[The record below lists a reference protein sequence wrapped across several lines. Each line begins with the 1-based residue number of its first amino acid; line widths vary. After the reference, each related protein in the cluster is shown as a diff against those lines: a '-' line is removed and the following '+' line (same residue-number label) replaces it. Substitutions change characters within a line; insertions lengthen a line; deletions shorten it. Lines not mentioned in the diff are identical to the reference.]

1 MALTN
6 SINERW
12 TDRDLGGVTQGVL
25 TAEDTDARTMSF
37 QFYDRAG
44 RDMQRMVSGIGYI
57 SSDPTGATL
66 EAASSTLSVA
76 AGTDGVVGSL
86 SASNVAGLTIFKWT
100 TEADGDLDITVTQ
113 TSGAD
118 LHYINLC
125 LPNGDI
131 FTSTVLTFA
140 A

>member
-1 MALTN
+1 MAVTN
-6 SINERW
+6 SVNERW
-12 TDRDLGGVTQGVL
+12 TDRDLGGVIQGVL

-37 QFYDRAG
+37 QFVDRAG
-44 RDMQRMVSGIGYI
+44 REMQKMVSGIGYI

-66 EAASSTLSVA
+66 EPASATLSIA
-76 AGTDGVVGSL
+76 AGTDGELSSL
-86 SASNVAGLTIFKWT
+86 SASNVVGLQVFVWT